1 MSNYEGFQA
10 KLLQLG
16 QDPSTDTELFARL
29 FIAYKEHESVK
40 EVTADLTKMMI
51 KEEQTVDQEPQT
63 PTSGLVLKDNEN
75 QSPATPGVTI
85 YKPTGKYRA
94 QRWDKETKKMVH
106 IGYFGTEEEAVQAL
120 AVFDADGTK
129 PHNEKQS
136 PATPG
141 VTINPTGK
149 YRAQRWDK
157 ETKKF
162 VHLGIFGTEEEA
174 VQAVAAYDADGTKP
188 QINQYG
194 SSKYKGVSFNKERNN
209 WKATREGG
217 HLAEKKHIG
226 TFNTEDEVGKAV
238 KESGSFKEFYDE
250 HYPDL

>member
-75 QSPATPGVTI
+75 QSPATPGHVSI
-85 YKPTGKYRA
+85 VKSTGKYIAR
-94 QRWDKETKKMVH
+94 RYDKVTKKILH
-106 IGYFGTEEEAVQAL
+106 LGTFGTEEEAVQAL

-129 PHNEKQS
+129 
-136 PATPG
+136 
-141 VTINPTGK
+141 
-149 YRAQRWDK
+149 
-157 ETKKF
+157 
-162 VHLGIFGTEEEA
+162 L
-174 VQAVAAYDADGTKP
+174 
-188 QINQYG
+188 QIT
-194 SSKYKGVSFNKERNN
+194 SSKYKGVSFNKNAN
-209 WKATREGG
+209 KWTATREYG

-226 TFNTEDEVGKAV
+226 TFNTEDEAGKAV